1 MPTPT
6 EVIKRYVRSG
16 AASQLFRCV
25 APEVVLAGPA
35 GTGKSRACLERL
47 HKLALDYPGMRGLM
61 VRRTRKALTQS
72 AMVTF
77 REKVL
82 HPLDNVTFR
91 ATDQE
96 YRYGN
101 GSVIVVAGLDDPAKV
116 MSAEYDIAYVQEGT
130 EVTEHAWESLTARL
144 RNGVVPFQQI
154 MGDCNPDAP
163 THWLKRRVDRGA
175 TVMLESRHEDNPSVT
190 AQYLAVL
197 DALTGVRYLRLRK
210 GIWAAAEGLVYDD
223 WNTAVHLTDR
233 FDIPP
238 SWRKLRVIDFGY
250 TNPFVCYD
258 DQTEILTAQGWMNFA
273 DLPEGLAVASIHP
286 ESHRL
291 EWQTP
296 TAFIEQ
302 WYDGPMIT
310 AEPAAQGA
318 NFSVTPNHRMAITNR
333 KSGHWRFEAAARLW
347 ELGDSAIP
355 TGWEARADLDG
366 DQIVQ
371 HTRTNNRGRTSTFTA
386 TRLIVARFLGLWL
399 AEGCLTEQRVVA
411 SGDVRRYV
419 RIAQKHD
426 TEAVRMILRDL
437 DVPWTETAN
446 ATGVIDF
453 RVQHA
458 ALYEYLH
465 DLCGKVLSAEK
476 RIPGAILGWGADSL
490 RALLGGLILGDG
502 RHQIHDADG
511 RRIGTDAFFTTS
523 KGLADDVQALA
534 CRLGLPTVIVATLR
548 ATPFLP
554 GGSVVYAVRFHQARQ
569 AKIDKLPLRETE
581 YHGYIRCVTVPNG
594 MLVVRR
600 GGRPMVCGNCQWW
613 AIDGDSRMY
622 LYRELY
628 MTQRTVDE
636 HATQIIN
643 LSKGETYIATVADH
657 DAEDRATLAKRGI
670 VTIPAYKAVSR
681 GIQAVQGRLRPAGDG
696 RPRLFFLR
704 DSLIE
709 RDERLSEMKKPCCTA
724 EEFDGYVWPK
734 GQDGRAL
741 KEEPVKEDDH
751 GMDACRYAVAS
762 RDLIPRTNA
771 PAIAGSRPAIV
782 IR

>member
-1 MPTPT
+1 
-6 EVIKRYVRSG
+6 VRAG
-16 AASQLFRCV
+16 AARQLFRCV
-25 APEVVLAGPA
+25 APEVILAGPA

-82 HPLDNVTFR
+82 HPLDNVVFR

-116 MSAEYDIAYVQEGT
+116 MSAEYDLIYVMEAT
-130 EVTEHAWESLTARL
+130 EVTEHAWETLTARL

-154 MGDCNPDAP
+154 IGDCNPDAP
-163 THWLKRRVDRGA
+163 THWLKRRADRGA

-197 DALTGVRYLRLRK
+197 DSLTGVRYLRLRK

-250 TNPFVCYD
+250 TNPFVC
-258 DQTEILTAQGWMNFA
+258 
-273 DLPEGLAVASIHP
+273 
-286 ESHRL
+286 
-291 EWQTP
+291 
-296 TAFIEQ
+296 
-302 WYDGPMIT
+302 
-310 AEPAAQGA
+310 
-318 NFSVTPNHRMAITNR
+318 
-333 KSGHWRFEAAARLW
+333 
-347 ELGDSAIP
+347 
-355 TGWEARADLDG
+355 
-366 DQIVQ
+366 
-371 HTRTNNRGRTSTFTA
+371 
-386 TRLIVARFLGLWL
+386 
-399 AEGCLTEQRVVA
+399 
-411 SGDVRRYV
+411 
-419 RIAQKHD
+419 
-426 TEAVRMILRDL
+426 
-437 DVPWTETAN
+437 
-446 ATGVIDF
+446 
-453 RVQHA
+453 
-458 ALYEYLH
+458 
-465 DLCGKVLSAEK
+465 
-476 RIPGAILGWGADSL
+476 
-490 RALLGGLILGDG
+490 
-502 RHQIHDADG
+502 
-511 RRIGTDAFFTTS
+511 
-523 KGLADDVQALA
+523 
-534 CRLGLPTVIVATLR
+534 
-548 ATPFLP
+548 
-554 GGSVVYAVRFHQARQ
+554 
-569 AKIDKLPLRETE
+569 
-581 YHGYIRCVTVPNG
+581 
-594 MLVVRR
+594 
-600 GGRPMVCGNCQWW
+600 QWW
-613 AIDGDSRMY
+613 ALDGDSRMY

-636 HATQIIN
+636 HATQILA